1 MRWFELF
8 FLLAA
13 GIAVLAIGCRIW
25 KKQQITL
32 LHEYHYKNVK
42 EEDKQAYAEGMGKGL
57 LWIGGGTA
65 ATGILNFATNTSYGW
80 AAFAIGFCV
89 GLILL
94 HRTQK
99 TYNGGCF

>member
-13 GIAVLAIGCRIW
+13 GIAVLAIGYRIW

-42 EEDKQAYAEGMGKGL
+42 L
-57 LWIGGGTA
+57 
-65 ATGILNFATNTSYGW
+65 
-80 AAFAIGFCV
+80 
-89 GLILL
+89 
-94 HRTQK
+94 
-99 TYNGGCF
+99 